1 MSAIGPELPPHLLAK
16 RKRQVAAPDAVGE
29 TAASKP
35 PILGPGEK
43 RRRVI
48 GPAAPPRSLDEQ
60 PTESPNPEA
69 SEGDS
74 DSDSDDDYGPA
85 PFTRPQKET
94 HKADIS
100 HEENDEKSTV
110 ENSIK
115 RDGWMMIPPDEDGLA
130 AARTD
135 PTRARPRKFNTGKG
149 SRAPNHGDGIDR
161 SWTETPEEK
170 RKRLADQVMGVE
182 NPTASSARGS
192 SRKHDE
198 TNEKT
203 AKRIQE
209 HIVRHF
215 VLFRLCFQ
223 TVHCVLTCAKQ
234 KTRGK
239 SLYDE
244 HRRTNG
250 TEKDD
255 DPSKR
260 AFDREKDIAGGTRI
274 GHAQRKEMLNRA
286 SDFGSRF
293 SGGGYL

>member
-85 PFTRPQKET
+85 PSTRPQKET

-115 RDGWMMIPPDEDGLA
+115 RDSWMMIPPDEDGLA

-209 HIVRHF
+209 H
-215 VLFRLCFQ
+215 
-223 TVHCVLTCAKQ
+223 TQ